1 MASITAVVPQLE
13 HLIHT
18 SERQGVSGVQ
28 AWRAIASGTANE
40 KWKVLPWS

>member
-1 MASITAVVPQLE
+1 MASITAAVLQLQ
-13 HLIHT
+13 HLIHR
-18 SERQGVSGVQ
+18 SERPGVSGVQ